1 MVPYVIFV
9 RFGTVPDGT
18 FKTGRNMRKKTKKNT
33 DNRVSRMLSLLNC
46 AHANIKS
53 RMMDKA
59 AGMGF
64 SMPQF
69 MTLIELYRH
78 DGITMHELSEKL
90 NLPKSSVSRITDQLV
105 KKGMVESIRP
115 SDNRRTVRLSVTGSF
130 RKNKLRIMGMVTG
143 DINKKT
149 GRAKAEKIIEALEE
163 LCDIVKYEKNTTLHL
178 R

>member
-1 MVPYVIFV
+1 MLK
-9 RFGTVPDGT
+9 GTE
-18 FKTGRNMRKKTKKNT
+18 KIT
-33 DNRVSRMLSLLNC
+33 DNRASRMLSLLRC
-46 AHANIKS
+46 AHAHIKD

-69 MTLIELYRH
+69 MALIELYRNE
-78 DGITMHELSEKL
+78 GITMHELSEKL
-90 NLPKSSVSRITDQLV
+90 DLPKSSVSRITDQLV
-105 KKGMVESIRP
+105 KMGMVESVRP
-115 SDNRRTVRLSVTGSF
+115 SDNRRTVSLSVTGSF
-130 RKNKLRIMGMVTG
+130 KKNKSRIMDMVTG

-149 GRAKAEKIIEALEE
+149 GREKAEKIIKALEE